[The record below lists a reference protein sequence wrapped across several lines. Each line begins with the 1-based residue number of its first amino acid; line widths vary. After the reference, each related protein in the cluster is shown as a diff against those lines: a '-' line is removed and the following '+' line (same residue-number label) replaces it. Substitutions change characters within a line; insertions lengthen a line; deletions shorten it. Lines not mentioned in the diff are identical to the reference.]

1 MLTSVATVTLRIL
14 FFRAGPQD
22 LPYAPTLS
30 RLLIPFALMV
40 NFALASLTLPP
51 GMAVVSACMA
61 VLGLSVATRSLLR
74 LRNMENRY
82 TQTFQALLLTS
93 TLIAL
98 AFIAPMSQLMPEILK
113 IAQNPQLIEQNPESL
128 DLPGGAVMMFDLLLI
143 WNFAVSAHIY
153 RHAADLKRVVG
164 VLVSL
169 LVSISLLMF
178 VGFSTSVIGA
188 LLGLAQPAVGAAAGA
203 G

>member
-14 FFRAGPQD
+14 LFRAGPQD
-22 LPYAPTLS
+22 LPYAPALT

-51 GMAVVSACMA
+51 GLAAVSGGMAVF
-61 VLGLSVATRSLLR
+61 GLSVATRSLLR
-74 LRNMENRY
+74 LRHLENRY
-82 TQTFQALLLTS
+82 TQSFQALLLTS
-93 TLIAL
+93 SLLAL

-113 IAQNPQLIEQNPESL
+113 LAQNPQLLEQSPESL
-128 DLPGGAVMMFDLLLI
+128 NLPAGPVMLFDLLLI

-153 RHAADLKRVVG
+153 RQAADLKLASG
-164 VLVSL
+164 VLIAL
-169 LVSISLLMF
+169 LISFSLLMF
-178 VGFSTSVIGA
+178 VGFSTSLVGT
-188 LLGLAQPAVGAAAGA
+188 LLGLTPPGIAAAPVG